1 MVSTITTN
9 EIVRIAELARLHL
22 TETEIESF
30 SKDLSEILDYMNQID
45 KVDVSNIK
53 PTDSTLSL
61 RTILR
66 PDEEHQSLSLEQLL
80 RNAAKVDKGYFSVPP
95 VLDDS

>member
-9 EIVRIAELARLHL
+9 EIVHIAELARLHL
-22 TETEIESF
+22 TETEIKSF

-61 RTILR
+61 HTILR
-66 PDEEHQSLSLEQLL
+66 PDEEHQSLSLDELL

-95 VLDDS
+95 VLDDN